1 MTAKRRRGSRSRSP
15 RERCSSRLS
24 SSSRARAGATAE
36 TTSSWVSPNGDL
48 SSTRSNAESAITAK
62 SVGRLRVAWRFR
74 VRGKRRRLRAPL
86 VDAAHAGRRRLRAGH
101 LLERL
106 RHRPSAPAAGCWA
119 QRKQEPNDGP
129 NGLALVGDRLYAAS
143 DTSVFALDASDG
155 HQLWST
161 LLVSP
166 TEQFV
171 NITPVVD
178 RGRVYVST
186 VGLPPGGRGAIYAL
200 DAATGKQLLAVRH
213 DQGAV
218 ARTRRPAAAAPG
230 SR

>member
-1 MTAKRRRGSRSRSP
+1 MRDGVAYVQDT
-15 RERCSSRLS
+15 S
-24 SSSRARAGATAE
+24 SSVYAI
-36 TTSSWVSPNGDL
+36 DL
-48 SSTRSNAESAITAK
+48 QT
-62 SVGRLRVAWRFR
+62 G
-74 VRGKRRRLRAPL
+74 RRLW
-86 VDAAHAGRRRLRAGH
+86 V
-101 LLERL
+101 
-106 RHRPSAPAAGCWA
+106 

-143 DTSVFALDASDG
+143 DTSVFALDVSDG

-161 LLVSP
+161 RLVSP

-178 RGRVYVST
+178 HGRVYVEH
-186 VGLPPGGRGAIYAL
+186 GRV
-200 DAATGKQLLAVRH
+200 AARWPRGDLRARRDHGKAALAVRH

-218 ARTRRPAAAAPG
+218 AKPGPVAAAPG